1 MENKEP
7 NIENIIKMGMADDPN
22 YDEVMNAIKVSCPV
36 KKINIDVQTP
46 GGVIGMFL
54 LTDPNAIELLKEK
67 ADLEDLGENT
77 ILFFTNQHLVELSN
91 IINGMLSLLEFSK
104 VINTDNNTV
113 HRSVMEFINVCKYP
127 VDYHTYKNQL
137 KTWRTTIEF
146 KNFFSSTDMVN
157 KILDILE
164 IIPFIS
170 YNNLDEIASKS
181 IEEFKDKIEEITK
194 QVEDESDDK

>member
-7 NIENIIKMGMADDPN
+7 NIENILKIGMNDDPN
-22 YDEVMNAIKVSCPV
+22 YDELMNAIKVSCPV
-36 KKINIDVQTP
+36 KKININVQTP

-67 ADLEDLGENT
+67 ADLDDLNENT
-77 ILFFTNQHLVELSN
+77 ILFFNNQHLVELSN
-91 IINGMLSLLEFSK
+91 IINGMLSLLESSH
-104 VINTDNNTV
+104 VINTTNNTV
-113 HRSVMEFINVCKYP
+113 HRSVMEFINLCKNP
-127 VDYHTYKNQL
+127 IDYHVYKNKL

-146 KNFFSSTDMVN
+146 KNFFASTDIVD
-157 KILDILE
+157 KIISILE

-181 IEEFKDKIEEITK
+181 IEEFKDK
-194 QVEDESDDK
+194 VEDITNKTEEKPNDK